1 MSGMEQLKQQL
12 AGDGDAA
19 KIVQK
24 VGPLLEQV
32 GGVEGLKQKFESA
45 GIGDVAKS
53 WIGTGENKSVSP
65 DQVTQALGEER
76 VQQVANDAGV
86 STEQAADGLSKVLP
100 SAVDTVTPGGQI
112 PSSADVRAQFGG

>member
-1 MSGMEQLKQQL
+1 MSMFDQLKSQIG
-12 AGDGDAA
+12 GDGDAA
-19 KIVQK
+19 KIVEK

-45 GIGDVAKS
+45 GLGDVAQS

-65 DQVTQALGEER
+65 GQVTQALGEEQ

-86 STEQAADGLSKVLP
+86 STDQAAAGLSQVLP
-100 SAVDTVTPGGQI
+100 SAVDNVTPDGQI
-112 PSSADVRAQFGG
+112 PSTADVRAQFGG